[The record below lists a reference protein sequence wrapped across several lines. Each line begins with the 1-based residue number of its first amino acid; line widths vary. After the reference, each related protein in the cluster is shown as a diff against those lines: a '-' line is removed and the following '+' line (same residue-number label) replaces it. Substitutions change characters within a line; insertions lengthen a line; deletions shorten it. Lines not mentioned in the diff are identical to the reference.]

1 MPPAAAVRVASRRT
15 VKPPPRPRERIAL
28 TSWDLALLPADYLQY
43 GLLFAPPPFSTAH
56 LVDHLQAALASALAV
71 YYPVAGRLTTDQ
83 HLDAKGEQVVGCSV
97 SVDCD
102 GQGAE
107 IVLAVADGVAIADV
121 VPPDADVPTAV
132 IRSFFPLD
140 GAVNYEGHELP
151 LFAVQVTELDDG
163 VFVGFAYNHAL
174 SDGAALW
181 DFLNAWAKIARLRL
195 APPELESGAP
205 RAPVFERWSPDAG
218 VAAPVVLPYADL
230 AGIVIVKRPSPP
242 PPPPELRERVL
253 HFSPESLAALKE
265 RARQELVAAGDDA
278 GAAAAVT
285 KFQALSSLLWRC
297 VARPRRLAPEQ
308 ETACRFAIDN
318 RNRLRP
324 PLPTGYFG
332 NSVYTVSTES
342 VAAPELLVPP
352 GRLGWAAA
360 AVGRAVEA
368 HTDAAIRARMAA
380 WKAEPALVPVPA
392 AVAALHRNG
401 VVIVGSPRF
410 NVYGCDFG
418 WGKPLAVRS
427 GRAAKYD
434 GRVTLFPGR
443 EGGVD
448 AEVALA
454 PEHMAAVERDG
465 ELWAA
470 VTPDAASHQ
479 LPRKLDHY

>member
-1 MPPAAAVRVASRRT
+1 MPPPPPMRVASRRT
-15 VKPPPRPRERIAL
+15 VKPPPRPRERIPL

-43 GLLFAPPPFSTAH
+43 GLLFAPPPFSTTH
-56 LVDHLQAALASALAV
+56 LVDHLQAALAGALAV
-71 YYPVAGRLTTDQ
+71 YYPVAGRLATDQ
-83 HLDAKGEQVVGCSV
+83 HLDAMGQRVVGCSV
-97 SVDCD
+97 SVGCD

-107 IVLAVADGVAIADV
+107 IVHAVADGVAIVDV
-121 VPPDADVPTAV
+121 VPPDADVPTG
-132 IRSFFPLD
+132 ILRSFFPLD

-151 LFAVQVTELDDG
+151 LFAVKVTELADGG

-181 DFLNAWAKIARLRL
+181 DFLNAWAQIARLRL
-195 APPELESGAP
+195 ILPEPEAGSP
-205 RAPVFERWSPDAG
+205 CTPVFERWSPDGGA
-218 VAAPVVLPYADL
+218 AAPVVFPYADL
-230 AGIVIVKRPSPP
+230 AGIVKRQPP
-242 PPPPELRERVL
+242 PSPPPELRERML

-265 RARQELVAAGDDA
+265 RARQDLVAAGDDA
-278 GAAAAVT
+278 GAAAVT

-297 VARPRRLAPEQ
+297 VARARRLAPEQ

-318 RNRLRP
+318 RHRLRP
-324 PLPTGYFG
+324 PLPAGYFG

-342 VAAPELLVPP
+342 VAAPELLVPR
-352 GRLGWAAA
+352 GRHGWAAA

-368 HTDAAIRARMAA
+368 HTDAAIRARVAA
-380 WKAEPALVPVPA
+380 WMAEPALVPVPA
-392 AVAALHRNG
+392 AVVELHRNG

-410 NVYGCDFG
+410 DVYGCDFG

-434 GRVTLFPGR
+434 GRVSLFPRR

-454 PEHMAAVERDG
+454 PEHMAALERDG

-470 VTPDAASHQ
+470 VSPDAASHQ